1 MDFESERLVHEF
13 LEWRIS
19 PFQSRGLAAIFL
31 RDQSMDFQGGGPIRF
46 RGEDGLL
53 FFFFFKRSVRGF

>member
-53 FFFFFKRSVRGF
+53 FFFF